1 MKEEFNSIKRV
12 LEEHL
17 NSINDNTDEIQVLFD
32 YLHDIETK
40 MDRLSSRL
48 DQLQMSQNSSVEKIK
63 ISPLT
68 TDEKKIFLVLYTEE
82 HQLTFEEIAKKSHLS
97 CPIVKEKLNTLV
109 EKGIPLERFY
119 SNGQFFFSITK
130 EFKDIQAKENLVNLS
145 LESFM

>member
-1 MKEEFNSIKRV
+1 MKEEFNSIKRI
-12 LEEHL
+12 LDEHL

-48 DQLQMSQNSSVEKIK
+48 DQLQMSQNSSIEKMK
-63 ISPLT
+63 VSPLT

-82 HQLTFEEIAKKSHLS
+82 HRITFEEIAKKSHLS
-97 CPIVKEKLNTLV
+97 NPIVKEKLNTLV

>member
-1 MKEEFNSIKRV
+1 MKEEFNSIKRI
-12 LEEHL
+12 LDEHL

-48 DQLQMSQNSSVEKIK
+48 DQLQMSQNSSIEKMK
-63 ISPLT
+63 VSPLT

-82 HQLTFEEIAKKSHLS
+82 HQITFEEIAKKSHLS
-97 CPIVKEKLNTLV
+97 NPIVKEKLNTLV

-145 LESFM
+145 LESF